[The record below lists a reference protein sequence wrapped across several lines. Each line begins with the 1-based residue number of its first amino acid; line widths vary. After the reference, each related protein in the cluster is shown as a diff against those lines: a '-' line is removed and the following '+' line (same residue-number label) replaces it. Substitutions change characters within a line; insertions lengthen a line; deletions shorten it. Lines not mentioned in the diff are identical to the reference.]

1 MMATTKETTKTAHN
15 PLFTGTYRYGV
26 GRRKTAVAQVRV
38 YCDVKGT
45 VDNTGLVVNGKPFD
59 TYFTTATQREA
70 FLASLKATGLHEKC
84 AVSVVVKGGG
94 LAGQADAVKMGI
106 ARALVQYDE
115 ALRPSLK
122 AEGLLTRDARRVERK
137 KPGLRKA
144 RRAPQWS
151 KR

>member
-1 MMATTKETTKTAHN
+1 MMATTKETTKKNDSA
-15 PLFTGTYRYGV
+15 LFAGVYHYGV

-38 YCDVKGT
+38 YCDVKGA

-59 TYFTTATQREA
+59 AYFTTATQKEA
-70 FLASLKATGLHEKC
+70 FLASLKATGLYEKC

-94 LAGQADAVKMGI
+94 PSGQADAVKMGM
-106 ARALVQYDE
+106 ARALVRYDE

-122 AEGLLTRDARRVERK
+122 VEGLLTRDSRQVERK